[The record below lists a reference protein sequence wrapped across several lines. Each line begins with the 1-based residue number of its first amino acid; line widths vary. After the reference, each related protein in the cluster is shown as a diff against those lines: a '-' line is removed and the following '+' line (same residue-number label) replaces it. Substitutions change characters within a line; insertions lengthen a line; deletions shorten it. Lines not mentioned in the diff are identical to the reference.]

1 MFAFTL
7 GDGKQMAT
15 KELEN
20 GKCAV
25 VLAHNVLL
33 NIYSIGL
40 RDCPI
45 QHPLMDFFSAN
56 FFRLL
61 WKFF

>member
-1 MFAFTL
+1 VFTL
-7 GDGKQMAT
+7 SDGNQMAT

-20 GKCAV
+20 GKHAA
-25 VLAHNVLL
+25 VLAHSVLL
-33 NIYSIGL
+33 NINSLGSRDYSIKN
-40 RDCPI
+40 
-45 QHPLMDFFSAN
+45 PLVDFFSA